1 MSNEVP
7 EINPFAFWA
16 KLPRKKDEYPPT
28 KFHPLLC
35 HMLDVAAVAQALW
48 DNVLTQRSRQRIAKA
63 LGFEEDNLAEAGV
76 WLSFL
81 AGLHDLGKASPVFQ
95 LQPEAQKLLHF
106 YQSLTA
112 SSLVKKGAWHGW
124 ITATELPEILE
135 SEWKIEKP
143 LAKRLAVLIGGH
155 HGSFPRSGERQK
167 LRRDNPTD
175 RDPRVGKGNW
185 PEARM
190 ALTKE
195 IASILFGSSDVQLP
209 DSNNARIV
217 HDNAD
222 AMILAGLVSVA
233 DWLGSDEHS
242 FPYIIH
248 AVNGEFDEPNANTLQ
263 GYFHKA
269 QQQAQDALRKT
280 GWLDRLPSAPQRPLA
295 KLFSYL
301 TAPDPFTANSLQE
314 AVEKLA
320 DEIMEPSLVIVEA
333 PMGEG
338 KTEAAL
344 YLADRWNLPP
354 LGLEGCYF
362 ALPTQATSNQIYGRV
377 RRFLEH
383 RYPGR
388 DINYQ
393 LLHGFADLHE
403 GFQMSKER
411 SRRQV
416 QPPPAPIGI
425 SGEQGEGEDTIS
437 LANVIAAE
445 WFTHRKRALLAPF
458 GVGTVDQALLAA
470 LQTRHVFVRHFGLAH
485 KTIIVDEV
493 HAYDAY
499 MTELLKC
506 LLQWLAALGSSVVLL
521 SATLPAKRRKE
532 LLQAYAEGVL
542 EKQAAGAHAASIAEA
557 DYPRV
562 SVISAKRANSYHVPG
577 STTGRTLRIKWIDG
591 ALPEPE
597 EESFSLGEALQEAL
611 IAGGCVAVICNTV
624 GRAQDMFQA
633 LRDCF
638 ELGAKRGLP
647 VPDLD
652 LFHARFLF
660 GERAKREKRAVS
672 RFGKSQTS
680 SDKPENLVAENDQVN
695 RPTRAVLV
703 ATQVIEQSLDLDF
716 DLMVSDF
723 APIDLLLQRSGRVHR
738 HKRDNRYRLTT
749 PTLWVCAPTEE
760 NDVPVFEKGTEVIYE
775 DWQHVL
781 LRSWFELKKRTG
793 QSEPSTALVSIP
805 HDISE
810 MIEAAYKDQD
820 APADASPALRQAWA
834 TTREEQETR
843 LEKLA
848 KRAAGV
854 SIAPPLD
861 PGDLLNEWNKKL
873 VEDDPEV
880 DPKLQAL
887 TRPEPNVQV
896 VCLLPDEIAQA
907 KLGKKPDRETALFL
921 LGRSVSLT
929 NRQLLSD
936 LLKRPAKSSWKESP
950 FLRNHR
956 LLEFDANRECTVGK
970 ITLRLDEELGLCIR
984 YPKNKEE

>member
-1 MSNEVP
+1 MNNEARGSNF
-7 EINPFAFWA
+7 FAFWA

-48 DNVLTQRSRQRIAKA
+48 DNVLTQRSRQRIATA
-63 LGFEEDNLAEAGV
+63 LGFAEDKLDQAGIWLA
-76 WLSFL
+76 FL

-95 LQPEAQKLLHF
+95 LQPEAQKILHF
-106 YQSLTA
+106 YQTLPV
-112 SSLVKKGAWHGW
+112 SSLKKKGAWHGW
-124 ITATELPEILE
+124 VTATELPEILVNV
-135 SEWKIEKP
+135 WGTGNG

-155 HGSFPRSGERQK
+155 HGSFPRSDERRQ
-167 LRRDNPTD
+167 LRRDNPVD
-175 RDPRVGKGNW
+175 RDPRVGKGAW
-185 PEARM
+185 PEARS

-195 IASILFGSSDVQLP
+195 IARILFGSNDAPLP
-209 DSNNARIV
+209 DSKNARIV
-217 HDNAD
+217 SDNAD

-242 FPYIIH
+242 FPYEIH
-248 AVNGEFDEPNANTLQ
+248 AVNGEFDEPEAKTLQ
-263 GYFHKA
+263 GYFQKA
-269 QQQAQDALRKT
+269 QHQAQDALRRT
-280 GWLDRLPSAPQRPLA
+280 GWLDRLPPAPQQPLA

-301 TAPDPFTANSLQE
+301 TAPDFFTANPLQE
-314 AVEKLA
+314 AAENLA
-320 DEIMEPSLVIVEA
+320 DKIGGPSLVIIEA

-393 LLHGFADLHE
+393 LLHGFADLHGE
-403 GFQMSKER
+403 FQLSKER
-411 SRRQV
+411 SRRQGE
-416 QPPPAPIGI
+416 PPPTPTGI

-445 WFTHRKRALLAPF
+445 WFTYRKRALLAPF

-499 MTELLKC
+499 MTELLKR

-542 EKQAAGAHAASIAEA
+542 EEKAAAAHAASIAEA
-557 DYPRV
+557 DYPRI
-562 SVISAKRANSYHVPG
+562 SVVSAKHAHSVHVPV
-577 STTGRTLRIKWIDG
+577 STASRTLRVKWVDG
-591 ALPEPE
+591 ALPESEDERFP
-597 EESFSLGEALQEAL
+597 LGEALQKAL
-611 IAGGCVAVICNTV
+611 IEGGCVAVICNTV
-624 GRAQDMFQA
+624 GRAQDMS
-633 LRDCF
+633 LRLRECF
-638 ELGAKRGLP
+638 KRGAKNGLP

-660 GERAKREKRAVS
+660 EERAKREEHTVK
-672 RFGKSQTS
+672 RFGKQQSDDSQATAS
-680 SDKPENLVAENDQVN
+680 M
-695 RPTRAVLV
+695 RPQRAVLV

-716 DLMVSDF
+716 DLMISDF
-723 APIDLLLQRSGRVHR
+723 APVDLLLQRSGRVHR
-738 HKRDNRYRLTT
+738 HKRDRPDELKT

-781 LRSWFELKKRTG
+781 LRSWFELKKRTDL
-793 QSEPSTALVSIP
+793 SEPDTALISIP
-805 HDISE
+805 HDISS

-820 APADASPALRQAWA
+820 APADAGEALRQAWA
-834 TTREEQETR
+834 ATREEQEKR

-873 VEDDPEV
+873 REDDPEV

-896 VCLLPDEIAQA
+896 VCLLPDEVAQG
-907 KLGKKPDRETALFL
+907 KIGKKPDRETALFL

-929 NRQLLSD
+929 NRQLRSD
-936 LLKRPAKSSWKESP
+936 LFKQPAESSWKESP
-950 FLRNHR
+950 YLRNHR
-956 LLEFDANRECTVGK
+956 LLRFNANRECVVGK
-970 ITLRLDEELGLCIR
+970 ITLRLDDELGLCIR